1 MNYKKS
7 DALVPVSIGL
17 TQGLATVFFTVVA
30 ARLGANPFLIGIISS
45 SPYLGNLFAPL
56 WSSIT
61 EKIKINKELAT
72 AIFLGSIVILL
83 LAFTRTPPI
92 FTILVAIYFILFGA
106 WDVLYPALVDI
117 LYSEFAV
124 KIIARFDELR
134 SISYTLIVALSGFI
148 MGFWGH
154 RTTFF
159 MGAAAL
165 VVAGIFILKS
175 ESKGEEE
182 DLEKTNIITIIRE
195 DPDILKLV
203 SIFMIAGTGMLMML
217 PAIPILEVNVLKLSD
232 AKIGVL
238 FAVNSVSYILGTEMW
253 SQYVKSVPHLY
264 VTFTIGLISIITMA
278 LIYAFIPNY
287 LMLIVANIFCGVGES
302 SISLFSQTFSISN
315 PDYRTEDL
323 SSLHLFTCGVR
334 GIYAPLI
341 GSLIIT
347 AYSVKANF
355 ISSVVL
361 ILFALIVF
369 LTTGR
374 NIFED

>member
-30 ARLGANPFLIGIISS
+30 TRLGANPFLIGIISS

-56 WSSIT
+56 WSSLT

-72 AIFLGSIVILL
+72 AIFLGSIVILF
-83 LAFTRTPPI
+83 LAFTRTSLI

-117 LYSEFAV
+117 LYSELAV

-148 MGFWGH
+148 MDFWGH

-165 VVAGIFILKS
+165 VVAGVFILRS
-175 ESKGEEE
+175 EPKGEEE
-182 DLEKTNIITIIRE
+182 DLEKTSIITIIRE

-238 FAVNSVSYILGTEMW
+238 FAVNSVSYILGMEMW
-253 SQYVKSVPHLY
+253 SRYVKSVPRLY

-302 SISLFSQTFSISN
+302 SISFFWQTFSISN

-347 AYSVKANF
+347 AYGVKANF

-369 LTTGR
+369 LITGR

>member
-30 ARLGANPFLIGIISS
+30 TRLGANPFLIGIISS

-56 WSSIT
+56 WSSLT

-72 AIFLGSIVILL
+72 AIFLGSVVILL
-83 LAFTRTPPI
+83 LAFTRTPLI

-117 LYSEFAV
+117 LYSELAV

-148 MGFWGH
+148 MDFWGH

-165 VVAGIFILKS
+165 VVAGIFILRS
-175 ESKGEEE
+175 EPKGEEE

-238 FAVNSVSYILGTEMW
+238 FAVNSVSYILGMEMW
-253 SQYVKSVPHLY
+253 SRYVKSVPRLY

-302 SISLFSQTFSISN
+302 SISFFWQTFSISN

-347 AYSVKANF
+347 AYGVKANF

-369 LTTGR
+369 LITGR